1 MTTRNVLKTLA
12 ATTLMALPTA
22 GLATDGV
29 AETSARD
36 AWLADRTRIF
46 DAAEVD
52 LGEFKWVARPVVV
65 FADAPIQPAFQEQIE
80 LLTARQDE
88 LVGRDVVI
96 IVDTDPEARSD
107 IRTKLRPRGFMLTLI
122 GKDGGVKLRKPFP
135 WDVREL
141 TRSIDKMPM
150 RQQEIRDAQRTG
162 R

>member
-1 MTTRNVLKTLA
+1 MTARNVLKTLA
-12 ATTLMALPTA
+12 ATAVLAWPGAAMAA
-22 GLATDGV
+22 DGATG
-29 AETSARD
+29 ESARD
-36 AWLADRTRIF
+36 AWLADRSRIF

-65 FADAPIQPAFQEQIE
+65 FADAPLDPAFQQQIE
-80 LLTARQDE
+80 LLTERQDE
-88 LVGRDVVI
+88 LIERDVVI
-96 IVDTDPEARSD
+96 ITDTDPANRSD

-141 TRSIDKMPM
+141 SRSIDKMPM
-150 RQQEIRDAQRTG
+150 RKQEIRDANKG